1 MQFNSGCSNTTSPAQ
16 ETVLGTSAAYQAA
29 DPCGP
34 LPNTMPKGS
43 QLVSL
48 DANETPEEGNEV
60 ELAQAAE
67 RDSGQFTSE
76 LAKRKAKMDSEP
88 SPDDPLGIY
97 LKDVGSHEL
106 LEPEQEHILLGD
118 LIYFRNLW
126 INAFLLKE
134 GALKAVWDDLELWKK
149 GEMAARSLVPGPP
162 KPKPGREDSED
173 YVAKLHRI
181 FERHVNRRPKKPFQ
195 ITRSNDINAR
205 RLLHVLL
212 YVGLRPGPL
221 KRYRDAAIA
230 EGARSVREEIRR
242 CRDSFVNARRPLIE
256 RNLRLVL
263 SVARKFDGGPL
274 AYSELIQEG
283 NLGLIRA
290 TESFSAR
297 FGVRFSTYAY
307 LWIRQAIL
315 RALEDKSRTIR
326 LPVNVTQS
334 LRKVAK
340 QDPEAYD
347 NPNSITDDAKRSRL
361 TEMLANPSVARP
373 VLSLDYGPED
383 ESRLGDLVGDKN
395 AASPDAPI
403 IADDVKNLVR
413 RSLQV
418 LPDRHRLVLRL
429 RFGIDC
435 PQSHTL
441 AEIGKMLG
449 VSAERIRQIEASAF
463 ERLRA
468 GPEGGSLEEMVSD

>member
-1 MQFNSGCSNTTSPAQ
+1 
-16 ETVLGTSAAYQAA
+16 V
-29 DPCGP
+29 
-34 LPNTMPKGS
+34 
-43 QLVSL
+43 
-48 DANETPEEGNEV
+48 
-60 ELAQAAE
+60 
-67 RDSGQFTSE
+67 RRR
-76 LAKRKAKMDSEP
+76 AKR
-88 SPDDPLGIY
+88 
-97 LKDVGSHEL
+97 
-106 LEPEQEHILLGD
+106 
-118 LIYFRNLW
+118 
-126 INAFLLKE
+126 
-134 GALKAVWDDLELWKK
+134 
-149 GEMAARSLVPGPP
+149 
-162 KPKPGREDSED
+162 
-173 YVAKLHRI
+173 
-181 FERHVNRRPKKPFQ
+181 PFQ
-195 ITRSNDINAR
+195 ISRCNEIHTL

-221 KRYRDAAIA
+221 KRYRDAAVE
-230 EGARSVREEIRR
+230 EGGRDVRDEIRN
-242 CRDSFVNARRPLIE
+242 CREAFVSARRPLIE

-347 NPNSITDDAKRSRL
+347 DPASVTDEAKRARL
-361 TEMLANPSVARP
+361 TDMLSNPSVARP

-395 AASPDAPI
+395 AAAPDSPI
-403 IADDVKNLVR
+403 MADDVKNLVR
-413 RSLQV
+413 RSLAI

-435 PQSHTL
+435 PQAHTL
-441 AEIGKMLG
+441 AEIGKMLS

-463 ERLRA
+463 ERLRS
-468 GPEGGSLEEMVSD
+468 GPDGNSLGEMVSD

>member
-1 MQFNSGCSNTTSPAQ
+1 
-16 ETVLGTSAAYQAA
+16 
-29 DPCGP
+29 
-34 LPNTMPKGS
+34 MPKDS
-43 QLVSL
+43 LLSL
-48 DANETPEEGNEV
+48 D
-60 ELAQAAE
+60 E
-67 RDSGQFTSE
+67 RDKHEELSE
-76 LAKRKAKMDSEP
+76 FDLVHGAAQDASQPPPSEMSRRKARVDSEP
-88 SPDDPLGIY
+88 RPDDPLGIY

-106 LEPEQEHILLGD
+106 LEPEQEHLLLGD

-126 INAFLLKE
+126 INAFLHKE
-134 GALKAVWDDLELWKK
+134 GALKAVWEDLVQWQK

-181 FERHVNRRPKKPFQ
+181 FERHVRRRAKRPFQ
-195 ITRSNDINAR
+195 ISRGNEIHTL

-221 KRYRDAAIA
+221 KRYRDAAVE
-230 EGARSVREEIRR
+230 EGGRDVRDEIRN
-242 CRDSFVNARRPLIE
+242 CREAFVSARRPLIE

-347 NPNSITDDAKRSRL
+347 DPASVTDEAKRARL
-361 TEMLANPSVARP
+361 TDMLSNPSVARP

-395 AASPDAPI
+395 AAAPDSPI
-403 IADDVKNLVR
+403 MADDVKNLVR
-413 RSLQV
+413 RSLSI

-435 PQSHTL
+435 PQAHTL
-441 AEIGKMLG
+441 AEIGKMLS

-463 ERLRA
+463 ERLRS
-468 GPEGGSLEEMVSD
+468 GPDGNSLGEMVSD